1 MINLVKTQQFIIF
14 NYMFQPKRPALHCM
28 QE

>member
-1 MINLVKTQQFIIF
+1 MINPVKTQKFIIF
-14 NYMFQPKRPALHCM
+14 NYMFQPKRPASGWM